1 VGRSR
6 PAKPAR
12 SSVKLQR
19 WMDLLAALLARRYP
33 ATLEDLAAEV
43 PGYVR
48 TDTDAAT
55 WRRMFER
62 DKAELR
68 RLGVP
73 LETVTVEDG
82 ETVAYRLT
90 SHDFYLP
97 YLCESRA
104 ARGLSKP
111 KRIDRYGYRGLTP
124 LVFEPE
130 ELRFVSMAAERLR
143 ALNTASLS
151 AAAES
156 GLRKLHFDLPLG
168 VLHPE
173 LEHVEHILGPRA
185 STKAHVLDALI
196 DAVTGRKRVQIE
208 YYSIGADATAVREV
222 EPYGLF
228 LISGNW
234 YLAARD
240 MHKRAVRTFRASRI
254 GRVRPNRRRPGARDY
269 AIPDGFVLR
278 EYAQSREA
286 WEIGDNEAIGVV
298 VEFRGEGG
306 AIAAAARLGTSLPG
320 EPRRRQ
326 FQVRRLDTFARWLL
340 SFGGEA
346 LPIAPDEARTTFGH
360 LARKALAVHTRPVP
374 DARKVMRK
382 AAHGPHS
389 EVASA
394 ADLARPQPNHQA
406 SAQLL
411 RLLSALPILGAEES
425 VDLKTVAA
433 RTGIPTTTLIQDLRA
448 VGEREDT
455 PAGFIEA
462 VQVYLEHHRV
472 RVITPHFL
480 RPMRLTVTELVS
492 LELGLAMLR
501 RESSPEDQVWIDRAR
516 VRLHGA
522 LARAA
527 AQDADQMQRKRP
539 SGLEAAGL
547 GVSTDRDRI
556 HLSLL
561 RRARLERKKLRVR
574 YLAKRAATEPRTLH
588 VYSIVYASGMW
599 YVVAYCEDRKAV
611 RRFRLDRIDSA
622 EILPVSYS
630 VPKGFSLDD
639 ELRGNQVLSHAP
651 VDEVMRVWYS
661 PRIARWI
668 AERERSEQDV
678 DGSVTLEHPMLDIDW
693 AVRYVLQYGAEAEVV
708 SPSRVREAICRQ
720 LEHAIASVTDSEKP
734 MMTSPRSGS

>member
-1 VGRSR
+1 
-6 PAKPAR
+6 
-12 SSVKLQR
+12 
-19 WMDLLAALLARRYP
+19 MAA
-33 ATLEDLAAEV
+33 D
-43 PGYVR
+43 VR
-48 TDTDAAT
+48 
-55 WRRMFER
+55 
-62 DKAELR
+62 
-68 RLGVP
+68 
-73 LETVTVEDG
+73 DG
-82 ETVAYRLT
+82 ESVAYRLST
-90 SHDFYLP
+90 HDFYLP
-97 YLCESRA
+97 YLSEAHAGRALSRP
-104 ARGLSKP
+104 S
-111 KRIDRYGYRGLTP
+111 RIDRYGYRGLTP

-130 ELRFVSMAAERLR
+130 ELRSVSIAAERLCTLG
-143 ALNTASLS
+143 AASLS
-151 AAAES
+151 AAAAS
-156 GLRKLHFDLPLG
+156 GLRKLRFDLPLG
-168 VLHPE
+168 VLHPD
-173 LEHVEHILGPRA
+173 LEHVDQIIPPRA
-185 STKAHVLDALI
+185 RTKAEVLDALI
-196 DAVTGRKRVQIE
+196 EAVTGRKRVQID
-208 YYSIGADATAVREV
+208 YYSIGADATAVRDV

-228 LISGNW
+228 LVSGNW

-240 MHKRAVRTFRASRI
+240 TQKRAVRTFRASRI
-254 GRVRPNRRRPGARDY
+254 GRVRPNRRRPGERDY
-269 AIPDGFVLR
+269 AVPAGFVLR

-286 WEIGDNEAIGVV
+286 WEIGENDAIGVV

-320 EPRRRQ
+320 EPRRRR
-326 FQVRRLDTFARWLL
+326 FEVRRLDTFARWLL

-346 LPIAPDEARTTFGH
+346 LPIAPDEARTTLGQ
-360 LARKALAVHTRPVP
+360 LARKALAVHAGPVH
-374 DARKVMRK
+374 DAGKLK
-382 AAHGPHS
+382 GKPGHGLHS
-389 EVASA
+389 QVASA
-394 ADLARPQPNHQA
+394 ADLAQSKPNNQA
-406 SAQLL
+406 AAQLL
-411 RLLSALPILGAEES
+411 RLLAALPILGAEES

-433 RTGIPTTTLIQDLRA
+433 RTGIPTTTLVQDLRA

-480 RPMRLTVTELVS
+480 RPMRLTGTELVS

-527 AQDADQMQRKRP
+527 AQDADEMQSERP

-547 GVSTDRDRI
+547 GVSTERDRI
-556 HLSLL
+556 HLSLV

-599 YVVAYCEDRKAV
+599 YVVAYCEGRKAV

-630 VPKGFSLDD
+630 LPKGFSLDD

-651 VDEVMRVWYS
+651 VDEVMRVRYS

-668 AERERSEQDV
+668 AERERREQDP
-678 DGSVTLEHPMLDIDW
+678 DGSVTIEHPMLDIDW

-720 LEHAIASVTDSEKP
+720 LERAIAGVTDSA
-734 MMTSPRSGS
+734 